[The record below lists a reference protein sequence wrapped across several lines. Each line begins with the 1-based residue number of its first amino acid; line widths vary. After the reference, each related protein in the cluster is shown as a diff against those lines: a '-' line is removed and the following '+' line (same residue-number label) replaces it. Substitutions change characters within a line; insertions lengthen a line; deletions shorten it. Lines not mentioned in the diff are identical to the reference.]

1 MKSISQYLRK
11 KKKLNKVVLLEK
23 VSISKALINSN
34 ISYDEFV
41 LLNYVRKEYD
51 NVKEE
56 IKNLKT

>member
-1 MKSISQYLRK
+1 M
-11 KKKLNKVVLLEK
+11 LEK